1 MHAIRLVLMA
11 TLCVLALLATG
22 KGLISIVE
30 WTMRHQ
36 LIEVWSYPEK
46 HLIAICL
53 SSATSLVA
61 ARAIDSDHIFVR
73 VLRSLS
79 FWISVVIGSG
89 ALLTKTAISTIS
101 ADSDIHE
108 WHLIC
113 VWAGGLLLALAG
125 SGLPSGSRPRGNPT
139 PDLISGEHSR

>member
-1 MHAIRLVLMA
+1 MA

-30 WTMRHQ
+30 WTMERQ
-36 LIEVWSYPEK
+36 LIGIWSYPEK

-53 SSATSLVA
+53 SSATSLLA
-61 ARAIDSDHIFVR
+61 ARAIGSEHISFR
-73 VLRSLS
+73 ILRSLS
-79 FWISVVIGSG
+79 FWTSVVIGSG
-89 ALLTKTAISTIS
+89 ALLTKTAISMIS
-101 ADSDIHE
+101 ADRDIHQ

-125 SGLPSGSRPRGNPT
+125 SGCPSGSRPRSDPT
-139 PDLISGEHSR
+139 AESISSENSR